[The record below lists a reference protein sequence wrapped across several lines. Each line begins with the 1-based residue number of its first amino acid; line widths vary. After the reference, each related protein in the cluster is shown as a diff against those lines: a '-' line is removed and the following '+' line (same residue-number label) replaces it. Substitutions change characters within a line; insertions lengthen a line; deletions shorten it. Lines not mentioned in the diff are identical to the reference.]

1 MRRFIFIL
9 MIVLL
14 PLRSWAGE
22 AMATQMASMQ
32 LQPTQSSNLNTSKIA
47 TDLIA
52 AKSYNTPD
60 TSVFSHKNSTSSK
73 TMPSGMSADCALR
86 MSPNAE
92 LNTET
97 ANEAPDSVC
106 VDCHA
111 CHTIALTE
119 PVHILSTP
127 TFSFAFERSATS
139 YFASAD
145 LLPSQKP
152 PTC

>member
-14 PLRSWAGE
+14 PLRSWTGE

-32 LQPTQSSNLNTSKIA
+32 LQQTQSSHLNISKITTYLIATKANNTS
-47 TDLIA
+47 A
-52 AKSYNTPD
+52 AAVFIHEKST
-60 TSVFSHKNSTSSK
+60 VSK
-73 TMPSGMSADCALR
+73 DMPAGMSADCALR
-86 MSPNAE
+86 MSANAE
-92 LNTET
+92 LNPET

-106 VDCHA
+106 IDCHA

-127 TFSFAFERSATS
+127 TFNFAFERSAAG

-145 LLPSQKP
+145 LLPNQKP
-152 PTC
+152 PIC

>member
-32 LQPTQSSNLNTSKIA
+32 LQHTQSSHLNTFKI
-47 TDLIA
+47 TTYLIA
-52 AKSYNTPD
+52 YKSNNTPATAVFIHGKSA
-60 TSVFSHKNSTSSK
+60 TSKEMT
-73 TMPSGMSADCALR
+73 SGMSADCALR
-86 MSPNAE
+86 MSAKAE

-97 ANEAPDSVC
+97 ANEASDSVC

-111 CHTIALTE
+111 CHTIALAE

-127 TFSFAFERSATS
+127 TFNVAFERSAAG

-145 LLPSQKP
+145 LLSSQKP
-152 PTC
+152 PIY

>member
-9 MIVLL
+9 MIALL

-32 LQPTQSSNLNTSKIA
+32 LKQAQFSHLNTSKIA
-47 TDLIA
+47 TNLIA
-52 AKSYNTPD
+52 TKAYNTPS
-60 TSVFSHKNSTSSK
+60 TVVFIHQNSTSSK

-92 LNTET
+92 LDTET

-111 CHTIALTE
+111 CHTIALAE

-139 YFASAD
+139 SFASAD
-145 LLPSQKP
+145 LLLSQKP
-152 PTC
+152 PIC

>member
-32 LQPTQSSNLNTSKIA
+32 LQQTLSSNSNTSKIA
-47 TDLIA
+47 TYLIA
-52 AKSYNTPD
+52 IKSYNTPS
-60 TSVFSHKNSTSSK
+60 TAVFIQEKSTASK
-73 TMPSGMSADCALR
+73 GMPAGMSADCALR
-86 MSPNAE
+86 MSAKTE
-92 LNTET
+92 LNPET
-97 ANEAPDSVC
+97 ASETPDSVC
-106 VDCHA
+106 IDCHA
-111 CHTIALTE
+111 CHTIALAE

-127 TFSFAFERSATS
+127 TFNFAFERPAAG

>member
-1 MRRFIFIL
+1 MRCFIFIL

-32 LQPTQSSNLNTSKIA
+32 LQQTQSSNSNTSKI
-47 TDLIA
+47 TIYLIA
-52 AKSYNTPD
+52 TKAYSTSY
-60 TSVFSHKNSTSSK
+60 TSVFSYENSTPSK
-73 TMPSGMSADCALR
+73 TTPSGMSADCALR
-86 MSPNAE
+86 MSTNTE

-127 TFSFAFERSATS
+127 TFSFAFERSAAG

-145 LLPSQKP
+145 MLPSQKP
-152 PTC
+152 PIC